1 MEATHIH
8 VLLQN
13 LLGLPTPAYHHHG
26 LIRDENGK
34 RLAKRHDAKAI
45 CKYRE
50 DGATPADI
58 RRMVGL

>member
-1 MEATHIH
+1 MFCCKTYWGPNTR
-8 VLLQN
+8 LSSSWFDQ
-13 LLGLPTPAYHHHG
+13 
-26 LIRDENGK
+26 DENGK

-45 CKYRE
+45 RKYRE